1 MWGCCSAQAQ
11 LGEGTKQG
19 KQEQIPNSY
28 SHMMIHDLLLS
39 HSLKANAT
47 LTSKEK
53 KCPATK
59 EPKSSSALK
68 TVLHF
73 C

>member
-47 LTSKEK
+47 L
-53 KCPATK
+53 
-59 EPKSSSALK
+59 
-68 TVLHF
+68 F
-73 C
+73 N